1 MNPMIQKI
9 QEVVIAGDAGSVVA
23 AVQLALDAGIGP
35 EVLLND
41 GLILA
46 MGEVGKQ
53 FECGDLFVPEMLLA
67 ARAMQKALDILRPLL
82 QGAGAKPAGHVVIG
96 TVKGDLHDIGK
107 NLVSIMLKGAGFEL
121 QDLGCDVPAERFV
134 AAVRESGASV
144 VALSALLTTTMLN
157 MRAVI
162 DALAAAG
169 LRDKVKVVVG
179 GAPITDDFARQIGAD
194 GFAADASKAVG
205 LVRSLV
211 A

>member
-1 MNPMIQKI
+1 MNPLIQKI
-9 QEVVIAGDAGSVVA
+9 QDVVIAGEVASVVG
-23 AVQLALDAGIGP
+23 AVQAALDAGLGP
-35 EVLLND
+35 ETLLNE
-41 GLILA
+41 GLIQA
-46 MGEVGKQ
+46 MGEVGRQ

-67 ARAMQKALDILRPLL
+67 ARTMQKALDILKPLL
-82 QGAGAKPAGHVVIG
+82 QGADVKPAGYVVIG

-121 QDLGCDVPAERFV
+121 QDLGTDVPAERFV
-134 AAVRESGASV
+134 AAVRDTGASV
-144 VALSALLTTTMLN
+144 VALSALLTTTMIN
-157 MRAVI
+157 MRTVI

-169 LRDKVKVVVG
+169 LRDTVKVVVG

-205 LVRSLV
+205 LIRALV

>member
-1 MNPMIQKI
+1 MNPLIQKI
-9 QEVVIAGDAGSVVA
+9 QDVVIAGEVASVVG
-23 AVQLALDAGIGP
+23 AVQAALDAGLGP
-35 EVLLND
+35 ETLLND
-41 GLILA
+41 GLIQA
-46 MGEVGKQ
+46 MGEVGRQ

-67 ARAMQKALDILRPLL
+67 ARTMQKALDMLKPLL
-82 QGAGAKPAGHVVIG
+82 LGADVKPAGYVVIG

-121 QDLGCDVPAERFV
+121 QDLGTDVPAERFV

-144 VALSALLTTTMLN
+144 VALSALLTTTMIN

-169 LRDKVKVVVG
+169 LRDTVKVVVG

-194 GFAADASKAVG
+194 GFATDASKAVG
-205 LVRSLV
+205 LIRSLV